1 MDDGKV
7 RFSMKRK
14 GQYTTHVFSCE
25 FCEIFK
31 NIFFAEH
38 VWVTVSQYRR
48 IAFCV
53 NIAQLIILS
62 YPTVRRK
69 MFAFKNTRA
78 LFSFSSL
85 LMEILILFI

>member
-48 IAFCV
+48 
-53 NIAQLIILS
+53 LIILS